1 MPRVVDHDARRR
13 EIANITMRILARD
26 GAAGVSVRN
35 IAAEMGGSP
44 TMVTHYYP
52 NRQALMTDLAH
63 QYCNMWQNALDEIDT
78 LHTEP
83 RARLRA
89 FMAWLLPLTEQGH
102 EEERARIA
110 LLAAD
115 QDPDARSVLLEFDA
129 VVRKMLRDRLRRLLP
144 KRRVTVV
151 ADLLRAF
158 ASGVVLDAQLDPS
171 AWPAKRQLALLDELL
186 AVLVPVLVPE

>member
-13 EIANITMRILARD
+13 EIASVTLRILARD
-26 GAAGVSVRN
+26 GAAGVSVRS

-44 TMVTHYYP
+44 TMVTHYYA

-63 QYCNMWQNALDEIDT
+63 QICSTWQAALDEIDQK
-78 LHTEP
+78 HQQP
-83 RARLRA
+83 RERLRA
-89 FMAWLLPLTEQGH
+89 FMVWLLPLTERGH

-115 QDPDARSVLLEFDA
+115 SDPDGRAVLLEFDS
-129 VVRKMLRDRLRRLLP
+129 VVRTMLRERLRRLVP
-144 KRRVTVV
+144 KRRVVAV

-171 AWPAKRQLALLDELL
+171 AWPAKRQLALLDDLL
-186 AVLVPVLVPE
+186 AALLPD

>member
-13 EIANITMRILARD
+13 EIASVTLRILARD
-26 GAAGVSVRN
+26 GAAGVSVRS

-44 TMVTHYYP
+44 TMVTHYYS

-63 QYCNMWQNALDEIDT
+63 QICSMWEATLAEIDQK
-78 LHTEP
+78 HHEP
-83 RARLRA
+83 RERLRA
-89 FMAWLLPLTEQGH
+89 FMVWLLPLTERGH

-115 QDPDARSVLLEFDA
+115 SDPDGRAVLLEFDS
-129 VVRKMLRDRLRRLLP
+129 VVRAMLRERLRRLVP
-144 KRRVTVV
+144 KRRVVAV

-171 AWPAKRQLALLDELL
+171 EWPAKRQLALLDDLL
-186 AVLVPVLVPE
+186 AALLPD